1 MNVIWK
7 STDPNI
13 ENIKQRLDLELGNRV
28 IVKGTVDRDME
39 YFEGFKVLETTNLNG
54 IFQET
59 QGETT
64 WYLENGDVKCF
75 DQLNDGTAQFVY
87 RVLKDNVE
95 EETFLKAAA
104 KSIDDAIEEL
114 TWSLGDMVAD
124 ILNSP

>member
-1 MNVIWK
+1 MNFIWK

-28 IVKGTVDRDME
+28 VVKGTVDRAME
-39 YFEGFKVLETTNLNG
+39 YFKGFKVLETTNLNG

-64 WYLENGDVKCF
+64 WYLENGDIKCF
-75 DQLNDGTAQFVY
+75 DQLNDGTARFVY

-114 TWSLGDMVAD
+114 TWSLGGMVAD